1 MLIIIF
7 FIPVLNRCSIALSRI
22 VEPEIISIGL
32 GMRSVR
38 GNILSPRHAAIIIA
52 LSGMI
57 QGLAGSVSRNILNQ
71 RFSDRFLHLQRSRK
85 HYLVT
90 IPVVVSYEAE

>member
-1 MLIIIF
+1 MIIF
-7 FIPVLNRCSIALSRI
+7 FISVLNRCSIVISRI

-38 GNILSPRHAAIIIA
+38 GNILSPRPAARIIA
-52 LSGMI
+52 LSGII

-71 RFSDRFLHLQRSRK
+71 WYSDQFLHLQRSRK

>member
-1 MLIIIF
+1 MTIF
-7 FIPVLNRCSIALSRI
+7 FIPVLNRCTIALSRI

-38 GNILSPRHAAIIIA
+38 GNILSPRPAARTIA
-52 LSGMI
+52 LSGI
-57 QGLAGSVSRNILNQ
+57 TQGLAGSVSRNILNQ
-71 RFSDRFLHLQRSRK
+71 RYSDQFLHLQRPRG